1 MADLT
6 PQQLQKFQK
15 DFEKLNTL
23 KRQLGE
29 KPIKIGDI
37 DTSVGGLN
45 VLNDSLERAE
55 DLVSNI
61 NDGAQGLATSFRNIV
76 SEIKNTNEGYRLGM
90 GSLNKLKDIAD
101 KLRLNQKGISEL
113 SSADLRSLQRKQR
126 AETEN
131 LKLSKEI
138 LSEKEKSDK
147 LTKEEASTLRN
158 ITSQLDSKTSALKQQ
173 NELLAI
179 QEKRTRNIE
188 RGTGLTGAAL
198 KGLQGITGK
207 LGLDGLSQAFEDASD
222 AAKNTVNRLTDGGKK
237 SAGLITKTRALGS
250 AFAVVGKEI
259 LRNLVDP
266 LVLGGLAIKGLKA
279 SFDFLKAGYEE
290 GKQAAERI
298 SDENT
303 SIARSLGLAQG
314 AATKLASRFAGIG
327 PTVAAS
333 KQSIEAI
340 YSALGSTEKLSDNT
354 LKTFIKLNT
363 FAGFSADALAK
374 FQTFAKLSSQDAGT
388 MVTNMANVALN
399 SIKVNKLAISQ
410 KQLLTDVSN
419 TSATIQ
425 IRFAKQPEALI
436 KSVVAAKKLGLEMD
450 QLEDI
455 ASSLLNFEDSIAAEM
470 EAELLTGK
478 QLNFEKARE
487 LALQGKTAEA
497 AKLLVDQVG
506 GIEEFNKLNVIQQE
520 ALAKTLGMNRQGFS
534 EMLLAQEKN
543 VNASG
548 SLVDT
553 QKDGMKAMM
562 SGQSEA
568 ENNAER
574 ERRNQESQLKYYE
587 TAKQLV
593 RDIKDAWIEIRG
605 IIATSITD
613 NLIKPFMAWFN
624 SAGGQTFIKDTLPNA
639 FRDAAKF
646 VKDEIVPG
654 IITAVETLS
663 KFIKENPNIAKA
675 IAGGLAVE
683 AGGRALTGKSVTGTV
698 LSKGSDLVG
707 NLLGKT
713 KFGKFFG
720 IGKNDGQSAAQALW
734 VKITGAASSA
744 VNSVTDMFTS
754 KTKSSKGPLTKS
766 GKPDM
771 RYKTNRTPTASTPKG
786 GGGGSFFS
794 KIGKG
799 ISGAF
804 KGVVPGISK
813 VAGGVKALGSKVM
826 SAGSKAFKAVKGT
839 LGNAM
844 GSMKS
849 ILGGPIAKGF
859 GKALGPIMTLVS
871 GVMDISSITSD
882 ARAKLAEG
890 KAVNYG
896 EVGKKIVQAGAYPI
910 ANGAMNL
917 IPGVGTAISIADGIL
932 GAFGA
937 SPIKW
942 ITDNLINLVPNSAFK
957 GLGKL
962 AIGEKPKVDKAD
974 DFIFQNGKMTKFN
987 KNDLIIGGTKL
998 DQGLKKDSKDKSL
1011 DDTQKMIMLLGKI
1024 AHAIEKGSIIMLD
1037 GQRVGQALSTNA
1049 RRLQ

>member
-1 MADLT
+1 MAEQSDRIKKEAKET
-6 PQQLQKFQK
+6 AQVVEDAF
-15 DFEKLNTL
+15 
-23 KRQLGE
+23 RS
-29 KPIKIGDI
+29 ISSKIGDYFEEAL
-37 DTSVGGLN
+37 SKGEG
-45 VLNDSLERAE
+45 
-55 DLVSNI
+55 VS
-61 NDGAQGLATSFRNIV
+61 
-76 SEIKNTNEGYRLGM
+76 KNMVRDVQS
-90 GSLNKLKDIAD
+90 SLNSLSRVSRDIATNFEKANKGLLTQKNITKEIQERNV
-101 KLRLNQKGISEL
+101 KLSVIQTQIEIAQRSGVGNIKQLNKEYKQVLKYNQEYEQELQKQLKFS
-113 SSADLRSLQRKQR
+113 
-126 AETEN
+126 EN
-131 LKLSKEI
+131 L
-138 LSEKEKSDK
+138 
-147 LTKEEASTLRN
+147 N
-158 ITSQLDSKTSALKQQ
+158 TS
-173 NELLAI
+173 I
-179 QEKRTRNIE
+179 
-188 RGTGLTGAAL
+188 GLTGRTLSGISKLTSKIGLSGISDVFEKARDAAIEKAKAL
-198 KGLQGITGK
+198 GVSETRS
-207 LGLDGLSQAFEDASD
+207 LGLIGKVRTMGAAF
-222 AAKNTVNRLTDGGKK
+222 KV
-237 SAGLITKTRALGS
+237 I
-250 AFAVVGKEI
+250 GKEI
-259 LRNLVDP
+259 LKNLVDP

-340 YSALGSTEKLSDNT
+340 YSALGSTEKLSDST

-363 FAGFSADALAK
+363 FAGFSAEALAK
-374 FQTFAKLSSQDAGT
+374 FQTFAKLSAQDAGK

-506 GIEEFNKLNVIQQE
+506 GIEEFNKLNIIQQE

-534 EMLLAQEKN
+534 EMLQAQEKN

-613 NLIKPFMAWFN
+613 NLIKPFMAWYN
-624 SAGGQTFIKDTLPNA
+624 SAGGQTFIKETLPNA
-639 FRDAAKF
+639 FRDVAKF

-675 IAGGLAVE
+675 LAGGLAVE

-734 VKITGAASSA
+734 VKMAGGVS
-744 VNSVTDMFTS
+744 DMFTS

-786 GGGGSFFS
+786 GGGGFFN
-794 KIGKG
+794 KIGQGFKNVTSSVGKG
-799 ISGAF
+799 LKSTASSVGKAVSGINPLSALK
-804 KGVVPGISK
+804 KGLVSN
-813 VAGGVKALGSKVM
+813 AGKFIG
-826 SAGSKAFKAVKGT
+826 KAVKGG
-839 LGNAM
+839 LIGALLNVGNLAAIM
-844 GSMKS
+844 AGEGSSQQKAEQIIPLAAS
-849 ILGGPIAKGF
+849 ILGGSLGAIAGSIVPVVGTFAGGALGGIIGDYIGNLPAVQKALAPPLA
-859 GKALGPIMTLVS
+859 KALGGDDV
-871 GVMDISSITSD
+871 
-882 ARAKLAEG
+882 AE
-890 KAVNYG
+890 
-896 EVGKKIVQAGAYPI
+896 
-910 ANGAMNL
+910 
-917 IPGVGTAISIADGIL
+917 
-932 GAFGA
+932 
-937 SPIKW
+937 
-942 ITDNLINLVPNSAFK
+942 
-957 GLGKL
+957 
-962 AIGEKPKVDKAD
+962 
-974 DFIFQNGKMTKFN
+974 DFIMQGGKIQKFR
-987 KNDLIIGGTKL
+987 KDDIVMGGTNL
-998 DQGLKKDSKDKSL
+998 PGSDP
-1011 DDTQKMIMLLGKI
+1011 KMIQLLTRLVN
-1024 AHAIEKGSIIMLD
+1024 ATEKGSIIMLD

-1049 RRLQ
+1049 RRLP

>member
-1 MADLT
+1 MAEQSDRIKKEAKET
-6 PQQLQKFQK
+6 AQVVEDAF
-15 DFEKLNTL
+15 
-23 KRQLGE
+23 RS
-29 KPIKIGDI
+29 ISSKIGDYFEEAL
-37 DTSVGGLN
+37 SKGEG
-45 VLNDSLERAE
+45 
-55 DLVSNI
+55 VS
-61 NDGAQGLATSFRNIV
+61 
-76 SEIKNTNEGYRLGM
+76 KNMVRDVQS
-90 GSLNKLKDIAD
+90 SLNSLSRVSRDIATNFEKANKGLLTQKNITKEIQERNV
-101 KLRLNQKGISEL
+101 KLSVIQTQIEIAQRSGVGNIKQLNKEYEQVLKYNQEYEQELQKQLKFS
-113 SSADLRSLQRKQR
+113 
-126 AETEN
+126 EN
-131 LKLSKEI
+131 L
-138 LSEKEKSDK
+138 
-147 LTKEEASTLRN
+147 N
-158 ITSQLDSKTSALKQQ
+158 TS
-173 NELLAI
+173 I
-179 QEKRTRNIE
+179 
-188 RGTGLTGAAL
+188 GLTGRTLSGISKLTSKIGLSGISDVFEKARDAAIEKAKAL
-198 KGLQGITGK
+198 GVSETRS
-207 LGLDGLSQAFEDASD
+207 LGLIGKVRTMGAAF
-222 AAKNTVNRLTDGGKK
+222 R
-237 SAGLITKTRALGS
+237 
-250 AFAVVGKEI
+250 VVGKEI
-259 LRNLVDP
+259 LKNLVDP

-333 KQSIEAI
+333 KQSIDAI
-340 YSALGSTEKLSDNT
+340 YSALGSTEKLSDST

-374 FQTFAKLSSQDAGT
+374 FQTFAKLSAQDAGK

-506 GIEEFNKLNVIQQE
+506 GIEEFNKLNIIQQE

-534 EMLLAQEKN
+534 EMLQAQEKN

-574 ERRNQESQLKYYE
+574 ERRNQESQIKYYE

-675 IAGGLAVE
+675 LAGGLAVE

-720 IGKNDGQSAAQALW
+720 LGKNDGQSAAQALW
-734 VKITGAASSA
+734 VKMAGGVS
-744 VNSVTDMFTS
+744 DMFTS

-786 GGGGSFFS
+786 GGGGFFN
-794 KIGKG
+794 KIGQGFKNVTSSVGKG
-799 ISGAF
+799 LKSTASSVGKAVSGINPLSALK
-804 KGVVPGISK
+804 KGLVSN
-813 VAGGVKALGSKVM
+813 AGKFIG
-826 SAGSKAFKAVKGT
+826 KAVKGGLIGALLNVGNLAAIMAGEGSSLEKAQQLIPLATST
-839 LGNAM
+839 LGGA
-844 GSMKS
+844 
-849 ILGGPIAKGF
+849 LGGIAGSIVGPVGTFAGGALGGIIGDYIGNIPAIQKALAPPLA
-859 GKALGPIMTLVS
+859 KALGGDDV
-871 GVMDISSITSD
+871 
-882 ARAKLAEG
+882 AE
-890 KAVNYG
+890 
-896 EVGKKIVQAGAYPI
+896 
-910 ANGAMNL
+910 
-917 IPGVGTAISIADGIL
+917 
-932 GAFGA
+932 
-937 SPIKW
+937 
-942 ITDNLINLVPNSAFK
+942 
-957 GLGKL
+957 
-962 AIGEKPKVDKAD
+962 
-974 DFIFQNGKMTKFN
+974 DFIMQGGKIQKFR
-987 KNDLIIGGTKL
+987 KDDIVMGGTNL
-998 DQGLKKDSKDKSL
+998 PGSDP
-1011 DDTQKMIMLLGKI
+1011 KMIQLLTRLVN
-1024 AHAIEKGSIIMLD
+1024 ATEKGSIIMLD

>member
-1 MADLT
+1 MAEQSDRIKKEAKET
-6 PQQLQKFQK
+6 AQVVEDAF
-15 DFEKLNTL
+15 
-23 KRQLGE
+23 RS
-29 KPIKIGDI
+29 ISSKIGDYFEEAL
-37 DTSVGGLN
+37 SKGEG
-45 VLNDSLERAE
+45 
-55 DLVSNI
+55 VS
-61 NDGAQGLATSFRNIV
+61 
-76 SEIKNTNEGYRLGM
+76 KNMVRDVQS
-90 GSLNKLKDIAD
+90 SLNSLSRVSRDIATNFEKANKGLLTQKNITKEIQERNV
-101 KLRLNQKGISEL
+101 KLSVIQTQIEIAQRSGVGNIKQLNKEYEQVLKYNQEYEQELQKQLKFS
-113 SSADLRSLQRKQR
+113 
-126 AETEN
+126 EN
-131 LKLSKEI
+131 L
-138 LSEKEKSDK
+138 
-147 LTKEEASTLRN
+147 N
-158 ITSQLDSKTSALKQQ
+158 TS
-173 NELLAI
+173 I
-179 QEKRTRNIE
+179 
-188 RGTGLTGAAL
+188 GLTGRTLSGISKLTSKIGLSGISDVFEKARDAAIEKAKAL
-198 KGLQGITGK
+198 GVSETRS
-207 LGLDGLSQAFEDASD
+207 LGLIGKVRTMGAAF
-222 AAKNTVNRLTDGGKK
+222 R
-237 SAGLITKTRALGS
+237 
-250 AFAVVGKEI
+250 VVGKEI
-259 LRNLVDP
+259 LKNLVDP

-340 YSALGSTEKLSDNT
+340 YSALGSTEKLSDST

-374 FQTFAKLSSQDAGT
+374 FQTFAKLSAQDAGK

-497 AKLLVDQVG
+497 AQLLVDQVG
-506 GIEEFNKLNVIQQE
+506 GIEEFNKLNIIQQE

-534 EMLLAQEKN
+534 EMLQAQEKN

-574 ERRNQESQLKYYE
+574 ERRNQESQIKYYE

-734 VKITGAASSA
+734 VKMAGGVS
-744 VNSVTDMFTS
+744 DMFKSKSASTS
-754 KTKSSKGPLTKS
+754 SSIKSGVDKKGRKYSYDSATGKRVSSKGVS
-766 GKPDM
+766 
-771 RYKTNRTPTASTPKG
+771 KG
-786 GGGGSFFS
+786 GGGGFFN
-794 KIGKG
+794 KIGQGFKNVTSSVGKG
-799 ISGAF
+799 LKSTASSVGKAVSGINPLSALK
-804 KGVVPGISK
+804 KGLVGN
-813 VAGGVKALGSKVM
+813 AGKFIG
-826 SAGSKAFKAVKGT
+826 KAVKGG
-839 LGNAM
+839 LIGALLNIGNIA
-844 GSMKS
+844 S
-849 ILGGPIAKGF
+849 ILGGQGTSLEKAQQLIPLVTSTLGGALGGIAGSIVGPVGTFAGGALGGIIGDYIGNIPAIQKALAPPLA
-859 GKALGPIMTLVS
+859 KALGGDDV
-871 GVMDISSITSD
+871 
-882 ARAKLAEG
+882 AE
-890 KAVNYG
+890 
-896 EVGKKIVQAGAYPI
+896 
-910 ANGAMNL
+910 
-917 IPGVGTAISIADGIL
+917 
-932 GAFGA
+932 
-937 SPIKW
+937 
-942 ITDNLINLVPNSAFK
+942 
-957 GLGKL
+957 
-962 AIGEKPKVDKAD
+962 
-974 DFIFQNGKMTKFN
+974 DFIMQGGKIQKFR
-987 KNDLIIGGTKL
+987 KDDIVMGGTNL
-998 DQGLKKDSKDKSL
+998 PGSDP
-1011 DDTQKMIMLLGKI
+1011 KMIQLLTRLVN
-1024 AHAIEKGSIIMLD
+1024 ATEKGSIIMLD

>member
-1 MADLT
+1 MAEQSDRIKKEAKET
-6 PQQLQKFQK
+6 AQVVEDAF
-15 DFEKLNTL
+15 
-23 KRQLGE
+23 RS
-29 KPIKIGDI
+29 ISSKIGDYFEEAL
-37 DTSVGGLN
+37 SKGEG
-45 VLNDSLERAE
+45 
-55 DLVSNI
+55 VS
-61 NDGAQGLATSFRNIV
+61 
-76 SEIKNTNEGYRLGM
+76 KNMVRDVQS
-90 GSLNKLKDIAD
+90 SLNSLSRVSRDIATNFEKANKGLLTQKNITKEIQERNV
-101 KLRLNQKGISEL
+101 KLSVIQTQIEIAQRSGVGNIKQLNKEYEQVLKYNQEYEQELQKQLKFS
-113 SSADLRSLQRKQR
+113 
-126 AETEN
+126 EN
-131 LKLSKEI
+131 L
-138 LSEKEKSDK
+138 
-147 LTKEEASTLRN
+147 N
-158 ITSQLDSKTSALKQQ
+158 TS
-173 NELLAI
+173 I
-179 QEKRTRNIE
+179 
-188 RGTGLTGAAL
+188 GLTGRTLSGISKLTSKIGLSGISDVFEKARDAAIEKAKAL
-198 KGLQGITGK
+198 GVSETRS
-207 LGLDGLSQAFEDASD
+207 LGLIGKVRTMGAAF
-222 AAKNTVNRLTDGGKK
+222 KV
-237 SAGLITKTRALGS
+237 I
-250 AFAVVGKEI
+250 GKEI
-259 LRNLVDP
+259 LKNLVDP

-340 YSALGSTEKLSDNT
+340 YSALGSTEKLSDST

-363 FAGFSADALAK
+363 FAGFSAEALAK
-374 FQTFAKLSSQDAGT
+374 FQTFAKLSAQDAGK

-497 AKLLVDQVG
+497 AQLLVDQVG
-506 GIEEFNKLNVIQQE
+506 GIEEFNKLNIIQQE

-534 EMLLAQEKN
+534 EMLQAQEKN

-574 ERRNQESQLKYYE
+574 ERRNQESQIKYYE

-613 NLIKPFMAWFN
+613 NLIKPFMAWYN
-624 SAGGQTFIKDTLPNA
+624 SAGGQTFIKETLPNA
-639 FRDAAKF
+639 FRDVAKF

-654 IITAVETLS
+654 IRDIVETLS

-675 IAGGLAVE
+675 LAGGLAVE

-734 VKITGAASSA
+734 VKMAGGVS
-744 VNSVTDMFTS
+744 DMFTS

-786 GGGGSFFS
+786 GGGGFFN
-794 KIGKG
+794 KIGQGFKNVTSSVGKG
-799 ISGAF
+799 LKSTASSVGKAVSGINPLSALK
-804 KGVVPGISK
+804 KGLVGN
-813 VAGGVKALGSKVM
+813 AGKFIG
-826 SAGSKAFKAVKGT
+826 KAVKGG
-839 LGNAM
+839 LIGALLNIGNIA
-844 GSMKS
+844 S
-849 ILGGPIAKGF
+849 ILGGQGTSLEKAQQLIPLATSTLGGALGGIAGSIVGPVGTFAGGALGGIIGDYIGNLPAVQKALAPPLA
-859 GKALGPIMTLVS
+859 KALGGDDV
-871 GVMDISSITSD
+871 
-882 ARAKLAEG
+882 AE
-890 KAVNYG
+890 
-896 EVGKKIVQAGAYPI
+896 
-910 ANGAMNL
+910 
-917 IPGVGTAISIADGIL
+917 
-932 GAFGA
+932 
-937 SPIKW
+937 
-942 ITDNLINLVPNSAFK
+942 
-957 GLGKL
+957 
-962 AIGEKPKVDKAD
+962 
-974 DFIFQNGKMTKFN
+974 DFIMQGGKIQKFR
-987 KNDLIIGGTKL
+987 KDDIVMGGTNL
-998 DQGLKKDSKDKSL
+998 PGSDP
-1011 DDTQKMIMLLGKI
+1011 KMIQLLTRLVN
-1024 AHAIEKGSIIMLD
+1024 ATEKGSIIMLD

>member
-1 MADLT
+1 MAEQSDRIKKEAKET
-6 PQQLQKFQK
+6 AQVVEDAF
-15 DFEKLNTL
+15 
-23 KRQLGE
+23 RS
-29 KPIKIGDI
+29 ISSKIGDYFEEAL
-37 DTSVGGLN
+37 SKGEG
-45 VLNDSLERAE
+45 
-55 DLVSNI
+55 VS
-61 NDGAQGLATSFRNIV
+61 
-76 SEIKNTNEGYRLGM
+76 KNMVRDVQS
-90 GSLNKLKDIAD
+90 SLNSLSRVSRDIATNFEKANKGLLTQKNITKEIQERNV
-101 KLRLNQKGISEL
+101 KLSVIQTQIEIAQRSGVGNIKQLNKEYEQVLKYNQEYEQELQKQLKFS
-113 SSADLRSLQRKQR
+113 
-126 AETEN
+126 EN
-131 LKLSKEI
+131 L
-138 LSEKEKSDK
+138 
-147 LTKEEASTLRN
+147 N
-158 ITSQLDSKTSALKQQ
+158 TS
-173 NELLAI
+173 I
-179 QEKRTRNIE
+179 
-188 RGTGLTGAAL
+188 GLTGRTLSGISKLTSKIGLSGISDVFEKARDAAIEKAKAL
-198 KGLQGITGK
+198 GVSETRS
-207 LGLDGLSQAFEDASD
+207 LGLIGKVRTMGAAF
-222 AAKNTVNRLTDGGKK
+222 R
-237 SAGLITKTRALGS
+237 
-250 AFAVVGKEI
+250 VVGKEI
-259 LRNLVDP
+259 LKNLVDP
-266 LVLGGLAIKGLKA
+266 LVLGGLAIKGLKK
-279 SFDFLKAGYEE
+279 SFDLLKAGYEE

-340 YSALGSTEKLSDNT
+340 YSALGSTEKLSDST

-374 FQTFAKLSSQDAGT
+374 FQTFAKLSAQDAGK

-506 GIEEFNKLNVIQQE
+506 GIEEFNKLNIIQQE

-534 EMLLAQEKN
+534 EMLQAQEKN

-574 ERRNQESQLKYYE
+574 ERRNQESQIKYYE

-675 IAGGLAVE
+675 LAGGLAVE

-734 VKITGAASSA
+734 VKMAGGVS
-744 VNSVTDMFTS
+744 DMFKSKSASTS
-754 KTKSSKGPLTKS
+754 SSIKSGVDKKGRKYSYDSATGKRVSSKGVS
-766 GKPDM
+766 
-771 RYKTNRTPTASTPKG
+771 KG
-786 GGGGSFFS
+786 GGGGFFN
-794 KIGKG
+794 KIGQGFKNVTSSVGKG
-799 ISGAF
+799 LKSTASSVGKAVSGINPLSALK
-804 KGVVPGISK
+804 KGLVGN
-813 VAGGVKALGSKVM
+813 AGKFIG
-826 SAGSKAFKAVKGT
+826 KAVKGG
-839 LGNAM
+839 LIGALLNIGNIA
-844 GSMKS
+844 S
-849 ILGGPIAKGF
+849 ILGGQGTSLEKAQQLIPLATSTLGGALGGIAGSIVGPVGTFAGGALGGIIGDYIGNIPAIQKALAPPLA
-859 GKALGPIMTLVS
+859 KALGGDDV
-871 GVMDISSITSD
+871 
-882 ARAKLAEG
+882 AE
-890 KAVNYG
+890 
-896 EVGKKIVQAGAYPI
+896 
-910 ANGAMNL
+910 
-917 IPGVGTAISIADGIL
+917 
-932 GAFGA
+932 
-937 SPIKW
+937 
-942 ITDNLINLVPNSAFK
+942 
-957 GLGKL
+957 
-962 AIGEKPKVDKAD
+962 
-974 DFIFQNGKMTKFN
+974 DFIMQGGKIQKFR
-987 KNDLIIGGTKL
+987 KDDIVMGGTNL
-998 DQGLKKDSKDKSL
+998 PGSDP
-1011 DDTQKMIMLLGKI
+1011 KMIQLLTRLVN
-1024 AHAIEKGSIIMLD
+1024 ATEKGSIIMLD

>member
-1 MADLT
+1 MAEQSDRIKKEAKET
-6 PQQLQKFQK
+6 AQVVEDAF
-15 DFEKLNTL
+15 
-23 KRQLGE
+23 RS
-29 KPIKIGDI
+29 ISSKIGDYFEEAL
-37 DTSVGGLN
+37 SKGEG
-45 VLNDSLERAE
+45 
-55 DLVSNI
+55 VS
-61 NDGAQGLATSFRNIV
+61 
-76 SEIKNTNEGYRLGM
+76 KNMVRDVQS
-90 GSLNKLKDIAD
+90 SLNSLSRVSRDIATNFEKANKGLLTQKNITKEIQERNV
-101 KLRLNQKGISEL
+101 KLSVIQTQIEIAQRSGVGNIKQLNKEYKQVLKYNQEYEQELQKQLKFS
-113 SSADLRSLQRKQR
+113 
-126 AETEN
+126 EN
-131 LKLSKEI
+131 L
-138 LSEKEKSDK
+138 
-147 LTKEEASTLRN
+147 N
-158 ITSQLDSKTSALKQQ
+158 TS
-173 NELLAI
+173 I
-179 QEKRTRNIE
+179 
-188 RGTGLTGAAL
+188 GLTGRTLSGISKLTSKIGLSGISDVFEKARDAAIEKAKAL
-198 KGLQGITGK
+198 GVSETRS
-207 LGLDGLSQAFEDASD
+207 LGLIGKVRTMGAAF
-222 AAKNTVNRLTDGGKK
+222 R
-237 SAGLITKTRALGS
+237 
-250 AFAVVGKEI
+250 VVGKEI
-259 LRNLVDP
+259 LKNLVDP

-340 YSALGSTEKLSDNT
+340 YSALGSTEKLSDST

-374 FQTFAKLSSQDAGT
+374 FQTFAKLSAQDAGK

-506 GIEEFNKLNVIQQE
+506 GIEEFNKLNIIQQE

-534 EMLLAQEKN
+534 EMLQAQEKN

-574 ERRNQESQLKYYE
+574 ERRNQESQIKYYE

-613 NLIKPFMAWFN
+613 NLIKPFMAWYN
-624 SAGGQTFIKDTLPNA
+624 SAGGQTFIKETLPNA
-639 FRDAAKF
+639 FRDVAKF

-654 IITAVETLS
+654 IKTAVETLS

-734 VKITGAASSA
+734 VKMAGGVS
-744 VNSVTDMFTS
+744 DMFTS

-786 GGGGSFFS
+786 GGGGFFN
-794 KIGKG
+794 KIGQGFKNVTSSVGKG
-799 ISGAF
+799 LKSTASSVGKAVSGINPLSALK
-804 KGVVPGISK
+804 KGLVGN
-813 VAGGVKALGSKVM
+813 AGKFIG
-826 SAGSKAFKAVKGT
+826 KAVKGG
-839 LGNAM
+839 LIGALLNIGNIA
-844 GSMKS
+844 S
-849 ILGGPIAKGF
+849 ILGGQGTSLEKAQQLIPLATSTLGGALGGIAGSIVGPVGTFAGGALGGIIGDYIGNLPAVQKALAPPLA
-859 GKALGPIMTLVS
+859 KALGGDDV
-871 GVMDISSITSD
+871 
-882 ARAKLAEG
+882 AE
-890 KAVNYG
+890 
-896 EVGKKIVQAGAYPI
+896 
-910 ANGAMNL
+910 
-917 IPGVGTAISIADGIL
+917 
-932 GAFGA
+932 
-937 SPIKW
+937 
-942 ITDNLINLVPNSAFK
+942 
-957 GLGKL
+957 
-962 AIGEKPKVDKAD
+962 
-974 DFIFQNGKMTKFN
+974 DFIMQGGKIQKFR
-987 KNDLIIGGTKL
+987 KDDIVMGGTNL
-998 DQGLKKDSKDKSL
+998 PGSDP
-1011 DDTQKMIMLLGKI
+1011 KMIQLLTRLVN
-1024 AHAIEKGSIIMLD
+1024 ATEKGSIIMLD

>member
-1 MADLT
+1 M
-6 PQQLQKFQK
+6 
-15 DFEKLNTL
+15 
-23 KRQLGE
+23 
-29 KPIKIGDI
+29 
-37 DTSVGGLN
+37 
-45 VLNDSLERAE
+45 
-55 DLVSNI
+55 
-61 NDGAQGLATSFRNIV
+61 
-76 SEIKNTNEGYRLGM
+76 
-90 GSLNKLKDIAD
+90 
-101 KLRLNQKGISEL
+101 
-113 SSADLRSLQRKQR
+113 
-126 AETEN
+126 
-131 LKLSKEI
+131 
-138 LSEKEKSDK
+138 
-147 LTKEEASTLRN
+147 
-158 ITSQLDSKTSALKQQ
+158 
-173 NELLAI
+173 
-179 QEKRTRNIE
+179 
-188 RGTGLTGAAL
+188 GAA
-198 KGLQGITGK
+198 
-207 LGLDGLSQAFEDASD
+207 F
-222 AAKNTVNRLTDGGKK
+222 R
-237 SAGLITKTRALGS
+237 
-250 AFAVVGKEI
+250 VVGKEI
-259 LRNLVDP
+259 LKNLVDP

-374 FQTFAKLSSQDAGT
+374 FQTFAKLSAQDAGT

-613 NLIKPFMAWFN
+613 NLIKPFMAWYN
-624 SAGGQTFIKDTLPNA
+624 SAGGQKFIKDTLPNA

-654 IITAVETLS
+654 IRDVVETLR

-698 LSKGSDLVG
+698 LSKGGDLLG

-720 IGKNDGQSAAQALW
+720 LGGKNNGQDQNTALW
-734 VKITGAASSA
+734 VRMAGGVS
-744 VNSVTDMFTS
+744 DMFTS

-771 RYKTNRTPTASTPKG
+771 RYKTNRTPTTSTPKG
-786 GGGGSFFS
+786 GGGGFFN
-794 KIGKG
+794 KIGQGFKSVTSTVGKG
-799 ISGAF
+799 LKSTASSVGKAVSGINPLSALK
-804 KGVVPGISK
+804 KGLVGN
-813 VAGGVKALGSKVM
+813 AGKFIG
-826 SAGSKAFKAVKGT
+826 KAVKGG
-839 LGNAM
+839 LIGALLNVGNIA
-844 GSMKS
+844 S
-849 ILGGPIAKGF
+849 ILGGQGTSLEKAQQLIPLATSTLGGALGGIAGSIVPVVGTFAGGVLGGLIGDYIGNIPAIQKALAPPLA
-859 GKALGPIMTLVS
+859 KALGGDDV
-871 GVMDISSITSD
+871 
-882 ARAKLAEG
+882 AE
-890 KAVNYG
+890 
-896 EVGKKIVQAGAYPI
+896 
-910 ANGAMNL
+910 
-917 IPGVGTAISIADGIL
+917 
-932 GAFGA
+932 
-937 SPIKW
+937 
-942 ITDNLINLVPNSAFK
+942 
-957 GLGKL
+957 
-962 AIGEKPKVDKAD
+962 
-974 DFIFQNGKMTKFN
+974 DFIMQGGRIQKFR
-987 KNDLIIGGTKL
+987 KDDIVMGGTNL
-998 DQGLKKDSKDKSL
+998 TGSDP
-1011 DDTQKMIMLLGKI
+1011 KMIQLLTRLVN
-1024 AHAIEKGSIIMLD
+1024 ATEKGSIIMLD

>member
-1 MADLT
+1 MAEQSDRIKKEAKET
-6 PQQLQKFQK
+6 AQVVEDAF
-15 DFEKLNTL
+15 
-23 KRQLGE
+23 RS
-29 KPIKIGDI
+29 ISSKIGDYFEEAL
-37 DTSVGGLN
+37 SKGEG
-45 VLNDSLERAE
+45 
-55 DLVSNI
+55 VS
-61 NDGAQGLATSFRNIV
+61 
-76 SEIKNTNEGYRLGM
+76 KNMVRDVQS
-90 GSLNKLKDIAD
+90 SLNSLSRVSRDIATNFEKANKGLLTQKNITKEIQERNV
-101 KLRLNQKGISEL
+101 KLSVIQTQIEIAQRSGVGNIKQLNKEYEQVLKYNQEYEQELQKQLKFS
-113 SSADLRSLQRKQR
+113 
-126 AETEN
+126 EN
-131 LKLSKEI
+131 L
-138 LSEKEKSDK
+138 
-147 LTKEEASTLRN
+147 N
-158 ITSQLDSKTSALKQQ
+158 TS
-173 NELLAI
+173 I
-179 QEKRTRNIE
+179 
-188 RGTGLTGAAL
+188 GLTGRTLSGISKLTSKIGLSGISDVFEKARDAAIEKAKAL
-198 KGLQGITGK
+198 GVSETRS
-207 LGLDGLSQAFEDASD
+207 LGLIGKVRTMGAAF
-222 AAKNTVNRLTDGGKK
+222 KV
-237 SAGLITKTRALGS
+237 I
-250 AFAVVGKEI
+250 GKEI
-259 LRNLVDP
+259 LKNLVDP
-266 LVLGGLAIKGLKA
+266 LVLGGLAIKGLKK
-279 SFDFLKAGYEE
+279 SFDLLKAGYEE

-340 YSALGSTEKLSDNT
+340 YSALGSTEKLSDST

-363 FAGFSADALAK
+363 FAGFSAEALAK
-374 FQTFAKLSSQDAGT
+374 FQTFAKLSAQDAGK

-506 GIEEFNKLNVIQQE
+506 GIEEFNKLNIIQQE

-534 EMLLAQEKN
+534 EMLQAQEKN

-613 NLIKPFMAWFN
+613 NLIKPFMAWYN
-624 SAGGQTFIKDTLPNA
+624 SAGGQTFIKETLPNA

-734 VKITGAASSA
+734 VKMAGGVS
-744 VNSVTDMFTS
+744 DMFTS

-786 GGGGSFFS
+786 GGGGFFN
-794 KIGKG
+794 KIGQGFKNVTSSVGKG
-799 ISGAF
+799 LKSTASSVGKAVSGINPLSALK
-804 KGVVPGISK
+804 KGLTSN
-813 VAGGVKALGSKVM
+813 AGKFIG
-826 SAGSKAFKAVKGT
+826 KAVKGG
-839 LGNAM
+839 LIGALLNVGNLAAIM
-844 GSMKS
+844 AGEGSSQQKAEQIIPLAAS
-849 ILGGPIAKGF
+849 ILGGSLGAIAGSIVPVVGTFAGGALGGIIGDYIGNLPAVQKALAPPLA
-859 GKALGPIMTLVS
+859 KALGGDDV
-871 GVMDISSITSD
+871 
-882 ARAKLAEG
+882 AE
-890 KAVNYG
+890 
-896 EVGKKIVQAGAYPI
+896 
-910 ANGAMNL
+910 
-917 IPGVGTAISIADGIL
+917 
-932 GAFGA
+932 
-937 SPIKW
+937 
-942 ITDNLINLVPNSAFK
+942 
-957 GLGKL
+957 
-962 AIGEKPKVDKAD
+962 
-974 DFIFQNGKMTKFN
+974 DFIMQGGKIQKFR
-987 KNDLIIGGTKL
+987 KDDIVMGGTNL
-998 DQGLKKDSKDKSL
+998 PGSDP
-1011 DDTQKMIMLLGKI
+1011 KMIQLLTRLVN
-1024 AHAIEKGSIIMLD
+1024 ATEKGSIIMLD

>member
-6 PQQLQKFQK
+6 PQQLKKFQK

-29 KPIKIGDI
+29 KPIKIGAI
-37 DTSVGGLN
+37 DASVDGLN
-45 VLNDSLERAE
+45 LLNDSLERAE

-76 SEIKNTNEGYRLGM
+76 SEIKNTNEGYKLGM
-90 GSLNKLKDIAD
+90 GSLNKLKDISD
-101 KLRLNQKGISEL
+101 KLRFNQRGISEL
-113 SSADLRSLQRKQR
+113 SSADLRSLQRKQKL
-126 AETEN
+126 ATEDLN
-131 LKLSKEI
+131 LAKKLLDEEI
-138 LSEKEKSDK
+138 KSNKLQGEALEKAKTAYTEIDSLLDK
-147 LTKEEASTLRN
+147 GSTTLR
-158 ITSQLDSKTSALKQQ
+158 QQ
-173 NELLAI
+173 NDLLKE
-179 QEKRTRNIE
+179 QEKRTRRIE
-188 RGTGLTGAAL
+188 KGMGLTGAAL
-198 KGLQGITGK
+198 KGIQSITGK
-207 LGLDGLSQAFEDASD
+207 LGLEGLSQAFEDASD
-222 AAKNTVNRLTDGGKK
+222 AAKNTVSRLTDGGKK

-340 YSALGSTEKLSDNT
+340 YSALGSTEKLSDST

-374 FQTFAKLSSQDAGT
+374 FQTFAKLSAQDAGK

-506 GIEEFNKLNVIQQE
+506 GIEEFNKLNIIQQE

-534 EMLLAQEKN
+534 EMLQAQEKN

-613 NLIKPFMAWFN
+613 NLIKPFMAWYN
-624 SAGGQTFIKDTLPNA
+624 SAGGQTFIKETLPNA

-786 GGGGSFFS
+786 GGGGFFN
-794 KIGKG
+794 KIGQGFKNVTSSVGKG
-799 ISGAF
+799 LKSTASSVGKAVSGINPLSALK
-804 KGVVPGISK
+804 KGLVSN
-813 VAGGVKALGSKVM
+813 AGKFIG
-826 SAGSKAFKAVKGT
+826 KAVKGG
-839 LGNAM
+839 LIGALLNVGNLAAIM
-844 GSMKS
+844 AGKGSSQQKAEQIIPLAAS
-849 ILGGPIAKGF
+849 ILGGALGGIAGSIVGPVGTFAGGALGGIIGDYIGNLPAVQKALAPPLA
-859 GKALGPIMTLVS
+859 KALGGDDV
-871 GVMDISSITSD
+871 
-882 ARAKLAEG
+882 AE
-890 KAVNYG
+890 
-896 EVGKKIVQAGAYPI
+896 
-910 ANGAMNL
+910 
-917 IPGVGTAISIADGIL
+917 
-932 GAFGA
+932 
-937 SPIKW
+937 
-942 ITDNLINLVPNSAFK
+942 
-957 GLGKL
+957 
-962 AIGEKPKVDKAD
+962 
-974 DFIFQNGKMTKFN
+974 DFIMQGGKIQKFR
-987 KNDLIIGGTKL
+987 KDDIVMGGTNL
-998 DQGLKKDSKDKSL
+998 PGSDP
-1011 DDTQKMIMLLGKI
+1011 KMIQLLTRLVN
-1024 AHAIEKGSIIMLD
+1024 ATEKGSIIMLD